1 MPFGTERSI
10 RNGRELS
17 IKVGETII
25 ENVNSAKLLGVVID
39 RFLSW
44 STHTEALTKK
54 TVQLNWSFT
63 KSPIFYVLLGVTQS
77 F

>member
-1 MPFGTERSI
+1 MLIGTEQRI
-10 RNGRELS
+10 RNGRDLS

-44 STHTEALTKK
+44 STHTKALTKK
-54 TVQLNWSFT
+54 WSFT
-63 KSPIFYVLLGVTQS
+63 KSPIFSVLRSVTQS